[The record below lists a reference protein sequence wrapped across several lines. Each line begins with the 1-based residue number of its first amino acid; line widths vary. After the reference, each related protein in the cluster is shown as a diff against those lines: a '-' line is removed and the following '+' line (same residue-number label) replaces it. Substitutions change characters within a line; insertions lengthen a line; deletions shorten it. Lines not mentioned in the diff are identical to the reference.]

1 MKETEGSERERK
13 WRRRRIKKGEEKTM
27 HQPRLKRWAKGE
39 GGLETYRS
47 GRMTATRAEK
57 KGGKNGEG

>member
-27 HQPRLKRWAKGE
+27 HQPRLRRWAKGE
-39 GGLETYRS
+39 GGLETYSR
-47 GRMTATRAEK
+47 TTTTRAEK